1 MDLAT
6 IVGLVMIVVFVITIS
21 KRWLSPFVALIVCP
35 LVAAVVFCL
44 ISGTDVMEV
53 FDWIYDGVFFHKA
66 MDGDTITK
74 VTAGTTRS
82 ALMILFACTYFT
94 LMMQVGLFDPLIIAI
109 IKLVKGDP
117 LKVLVAATCVA
128 AGVSLDG
135 DGASTVLI
143 TTGAFMPLFKQF
155 GLKGS
160 YLAVLIC
167 LPTAVFN
174 MSPWGGPLARVLS
187 ALDLDVTEVF
197 PKLLPGMAVVLVYS
211 IGVAYYLGLKERK
224 RLGFDPKDTEA
235 VSDESIN
242 NMIALVKDQDA
253 ELKRPKLIWFNL
265 IVTLIIMVV
274 LIMGLV
280 NSALLFMIGIALCLV
295 VNYGFDFN
303 FQKQRLAEILEE
315 GMPACAMIVASGFLM
330 GVLNYSGIGDALANF
345 LASLVPAGME
355 NLLPLFTA
363 ILGIPGLIFLSS
375 DGYYFG
381 ILPVLAGLASNY
393 GIAASTMGVAA
404 MIPLA
409 TYYAT
414 PLIAWIFILVDRCEV
429 PFPEHQKNIL
439 KWGIP
444 AFAIYCIVFVITG
457 AMPLF

>member
-1 MDLAT
+1 
-6 IVGLVMIVVFVITIS
+6 MIVVFVITIS
-21 KRWLSPFVALIVCP
+21 KRWLSPFAALIICP
-35 LVAAVVFCL
+35 LVAAVALCL
-44 ISGTDVMEV
+44 ITGTDVLEV
-53 FDWIYDGVFFHKA
+53 FDWIYDGVFFREV
-66 MDGDTITK
+66 MDGDTIAK

-94 LMMQVGLFDPLIIAI
+94 LMMKVGLFDPLIIFI

-197 PKLLPGMAVVLVYS
+197 PKLIPGMAVVLIYS
-211 IGVAYYLGLKERK
+211 IGVAFYLGKKERA
-224 RLGFDPKDTEA
+224 RLGFDPNDTEA
-235 VSDESIN
+235 VSEESIN
-242 NMIALVKDQDA
+242 SMIQLVKDNEA
-253 ELKRPKLIWFNL
+253 EYKRPKMIWYNL
-265 IVTLIIMVV
+265 IVTIIIMVV

-280 NSALLFMIGIALCLV
+280 NSALLFMIGIALALV
-295 VNYGFDFN
+295 VNYGFDFH
-303 FQKQRLAEILEE
+303 FQKERLEDALSE
-315 GMPACAMIVASGFLM
+315 GMGPCAMIVASGFLM
-330 GVLNYSGIGDALANF
+330 GVLNGSGMGDSLAAF
-345 LASLVPAGME
+345 LASLVPEGQE

-381 ILPVLAGLASNY
+381 ILPVLASLASSY
-393 GIAASTMGVAA
+393 GISASTMGVAA

-414 PLIAWIFILVDRCEV
+414 PLIAWIFILTDRCEV
-429 PFPEHQKNIL
+429 SFPEHQKNIL
-439 KWGIP
+439 KWGLP
-444 AFAIYCIVFVITG
+444 AFVIYCIVFVLTG
-457 AMPLF
+457 AMPLG